1 MIKKFQFSKLLP
13 VFTGL
18 IFFVCVYY
26 AFHIDYSSVIDTA
39 VYCTA
44 LTISGGIFGTTIV
57 WYLKKSQAENTYKIK
72 IGLYQEVNKQEI
84 LYNKTMAILKEKY
97 NLTDEDVA
105 ELENSS
111 LALMKYDAFQ
121 DVNGH
126 VNAVMED
133 AVQTIEQQN
142 Y

>member
-1 MIKKFQFSKLLP
+1 MKNKFQFSKLLP

-18 IFFVCVYY
+18 IFFICVYY
-26 AFHIDYSSVIDTA
+26 AFHIDYSSVVDTA

-72 IGLYQEVNKQEI
+72 IGLYQEVNRQEI
-84 LYNKTMAILKEKY
+84 LYNKTMCILKNKY
-97 NLTDEDVA
+97 SLTDEDVMN
-105 ELENSS
+105 LENSS
-111 LALMKYDAFQ
+111 LALMKGEAFN
-121 DVNGH
+121 DVSGH
-126 VNAVMED
+126 VNQVMDD
-133 AVQTIEQQN
+133 ATQTIEQQT